1 MKTITALE
9 NDLILDVTGGGM
21 TPLPAGVLEKDVLLT
36 SVLRTLSGM
45 DSELALVFCGGTC
58 LSKAHSLIDRMS
70 EDIDFKVILPDGLSR
85 SARSK
90 ALSAFK
96 KQLISILGD
105 AGFSV
110 LPEGV
115 TAKDENSYIGLDL
128 HYQSRFPSVASLRPE
143 IKVEISARP
152 PLLPTTSLELKSIL
166 DVLIDAPTQG
176 FPFSC
181 ISVQETLA
189 EKVLAF
195 LRRTAEHRANRSR
208 VEFDDRLVRH
218 IYDVAAILQA
228 QQIEFPSAVFREMV
242 NADAEQF
249 KNQYPEFDADPY
261 GEMRSALFAIQRD
274 EKIEREYQRF
284 VDELVFG
291 IPMPYEDAK
300 RAFTKVAEK
309 LLG

>member
-9 NDLILDVTGGGM
+9 HDLILDVTGGGM

-36 SVLRTLSGM
+36 SVLRTLSVM

-58 LSKAHSLIDRMS
+58 LSKAHGLIDRMS
-70 EDIDFKVILPDGLSR
+70 EDIDFKIILPDGFSR

-152 PLLPTTSLELKSIL
+152 PLLPTASLELKSIL
-166 DVLIDAPTQG
+166 DVLINAPTQG

-195 LRRTAEHRANRSR
+195 LRRTAELRANRNR

-218 IYDVAAILQA
+218 IYDVAAIMQA
-228 QQIEFPSAVFREMV
+228 QQFEFPSTVFREMV

-249 KNQYPEFDADPY
+249 KNQYPEFDADPF
-261 GEMRSALFAIQRD
+261 GEMRSALLAIQQD

-284 VDELVFG
+284 LDELVFG
-291 IPMPYEDAK
+291 IPMPYEDAR
-300 RAFTKVAEK
+300 RAFTKVSEK